1 MWRRW
6 YWDVMA
12 DLFTVAVGL
21 TAGLLLVGT
30 VLYVTLY
37 EQIEWDTEAKSDDQ
51 IGEFGTEKP

>member
-12 DLFTVAVGL
+12 DLVTVAVGL